1 MYETAKCLKFDA
13 NSPGK
18 NHYAL
23 KIVMVSVWH
32 NYFLKF
38 YYKQLGSL
46 WPLYFV
52 ELMLSVQFFNPSEMY
67 INNGYP

>member
-23 KIVMVSVWH
+23 KIVMVSVGH
-32 NYFLKF
+32 NF
-38 YYKQLGSL
+38 
-46 WPLYFV
+46 
-52 ELMLSVQFFNPSEMY
+52 
-67 INNGYP
+67 